1 MGAEAGPA
9 PAVAAPGRVSRVA
22 NLRPTVRKLLLT
34 VAAVLGTG
42 LAATACNPVTPYAAV
57 VNGTVITQSALNS
70 ELAAIAG
77 NKSDVAS
84 IEAGATSNGA
94 ASLTITGPGPGTYG
108 ATFASEVLRQ
118 EILYVLIQQE
128 LVKHH
133 VTVTSYDMTAARAD
147 VPGALQG
154 SGQTAVALNDFPRAY
169 QNLLTQRQADL
180 EALEA
185 DLAGQTL
192 TQASVAG
199 YYATHAG
206 EFYEACASRIEVA
219 SALAALGVEADLAKG
234 TSFAAEAAAKS
245 TDTQT
250 SSQGGQLGCGSGLQF
265 TSSFGSAFSQ
275 AVATTPIG
283 KPSAA
288 VPGPN
293 GYDIV
298 EVSQRQPLPLDTA
311 YSQIR
316 QQLTSAGS
324 TALESLLSAD
334 VARAAVTVDARYGT
348 WSAKSVNGNSGV
360 IPPSVPAVRSD
371 LAPAP
376 AG

>member
-1 MGAEAGPA
+1 M
-9 PAVAAPGRVSRVA
+9 
-22 NLRPTVRKLLLT
+22 RKLLLT

-57 VNGTVITQSALNS
+57 VNGTVITQSQLNS

-84 IEAGATSNGA
+84 IEAGATSNGGG
-94 ASLTITGPGPGTYG
+94 SLTITGAGTGTYG

-118 EILYVLIQQE
+118 EILYVLIEQE
-128 LVKHH
+128 LAKHH
-133 VTVTSYDMTAARAD
+133 VSVSSYDLTAARAD

-154 SGQTAVALNDFPRAY
+154 SGQTAVTLTDFPRAY
-169 QNLLTQRQADL
+169 QNLLTRRQAEL

-185 DLAGQTL
+185 DLGGQVL
-192 TQASVAG
+192 TQAAVEG
-199 YYATHAG
+199 YYAAHPG
-206 EFYEACASRIEVA
+206 EFFEACASRIEVG

-250 SSQGGQLGCGSGLQF
+250 SAQGGQLGCGSGLQF
-265 TSSFGSAFSQ
+265 ASAFGAGFSQ
-275 AVATTPIG
+275 AVATTAVG

-288 VPGPN
+288 VLSPN

-298 EVSQRQPLPLDTA
+298 EVSQRQPLPLDSA

-316 QQLTSAGS
+316 QELTSAGS
-324 TALESLLSAD
+324 TALQSVLSTDVIRAD
-334 VARAAVTVDARYGT
+334 VTVDARYGS
-348 WSAKSVNGNSGV
+348 WSARGVGGNSGV
-360 IPPSVPAVRSD
+360 IPPVVPAVRSD

>member
-1 MGAEAGPA
+1 M
-9 PAVAAPGRVSRVA
+9 
-22 NLRPTVRKLLLT
+22 RKLLLT
-34 VAAVLGTG
+34 VAAVLGAG

-57 VNGTVITQSALNS
+57 VNGTVITQGQLNS
-70 ELAAIAG
+70 EMAAIAG

-94 ASLTITGPGPGTYG
+94 GSLTITGAGPGTYG
-108 ATFASEVLRQ
+108 ATFASEVLRE
-118 EILYVLIQQE
+118 EILYVLIDQE
-128 LVKHH
+128 LARRH
-133 VTVTSYDMTAARAD
+133 VSVSSYDLTAARAD

-154 SGQTAVALNDFPRAY
+154 SGQTAVVLSDFPRAY
-169 QNLLTQRQADL
+169 QNLLIRRQADL

-185 DLAGQTL
+185 DLGGQVL
-192 TQASVAG
+192 TQASVAA
-199 YYATHAG
+199 YYAAHQA
-206 EFYEACASRIEVA
+206 EFYEACASRIQVA
-219 SALAALGVEADLAKG
+219 TALAALGVEADLAKG

-265 TSSFGSAFSQ
+265 TSSFGAAFSQ

-288 VPGPN
+288 VPGPT

-298 EVSQRQPLPLDTA
+298 EVSQRQPLPLANA

-316 QQLTSAGS
+316 Q
-324 TALESLLSAD
+324 
-334 VARAAVTVDARYGT
+334 
-348 WSAKSVNGNSGV
+348 
-360 IPPSVPAVRSD
+360 
-371 LAPAP
+371 
-376 AG
+376 